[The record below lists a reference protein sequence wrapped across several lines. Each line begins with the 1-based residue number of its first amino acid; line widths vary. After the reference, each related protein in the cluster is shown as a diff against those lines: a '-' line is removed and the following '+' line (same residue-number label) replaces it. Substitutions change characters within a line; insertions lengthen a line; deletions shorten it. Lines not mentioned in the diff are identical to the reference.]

1 MILRTLLAA
10 AVLTSAAHAA
20 DFDRT
25 VQVSNSADLYVST
38 NSGDIHIH
46 PGSDSEIH
54 IHAHVHPGWNA
65 GGDIDARI
73 NRISQDPPVRQ
84 SGNEVHIGDVSPELR
99 SLYNNIRIDYD
110 IAAPKSVALNL
121 RSGSGDI
128 EVDDLGR
135 FLKAQTGSGSVRAHG
150 IAGPSELQTGSGDIE
165 LGENAQAEVRASTG
179 SGSIRVHGL
188 DGPFT
193 ARTGS
198 GDIEAQ
204 GTITGSS
211 HLQTGSGSLHL
222 HLGPNAH
229 FDIDASTGSGSIR
242 VAGVSKGEHHHLSA
256 PINGGGPTLE
266 AHTGSGDI
274 EVD

>member
-1 MILRTLLAA
+1 
-10 AVLTSAAHAA
+10 V
-20 DFDRT
+20 
-25 VQVSNSADLYVST
+25 
-38 NSGDIHIH
+38 
-46 PGSDSEIH
+46 
-54 IHAHVHPGWNA
+54 HAHIYPGWNA
-65 GGDIDARI
+65 GGDMDARI
-73 NRISQDPPVRQ
+73 NQISQNPPIHQ
-84 SGNEVHIGDVSPELR
+84 SGNEVHIGDVPPEIRHLF
-99 SLYNNIRIDYD
+99 NNIRIDYD
-110 IAAPKSVALNL
+110 VTAPKSVALNL

-128 EVDDLGR
+128 EVDNLGR

-150 IAGPSELQTGSGDIE
+150 VAGPSELQTGSGDIE
-165 LGENAQAEVRASTG
+165 LGESAAAEVRTSTG

-198 GDIEAQ
+198 GDIEAD

-211 HLQTGSGSLHL
+211 HLQTGSGSLRL

-229 FDIDASTGSGSIR
+229 FDIDASTGSGDIR
-242 VAGVSKGEHHHLSA
+242 VAGAPRSEHHHLSA
-256 PINGGGPTLE
+256 PVNGGGPTLE